1 MLHIQQFFKR
11 YWFKLNY
18 RKLFSAH
25 KIIRDLSLVQFIA
38 YFGAWFSNVAI
49 YTMLVDFGSSE
60 MAISVVTAMH
70 FLPAILI
77 APFSGAI
84 IDRVKIK
91 PLMIT
96 LLATELLMTILFLT
110 IDNKNDLWLLMI
122 LIFVRMSAASMFF
135 STEMS
140 LLAKLLRGKP
150 LQMANEIHSI
160 IWSFTYAAG
169 MAVSGFV
176 VNWYG
181 VKTAFMIDA
190 VIFAIALIVFIRI
203 DFVVKASTATDKI
216 LQLVKDGFTYIKN
229 DKIILHLIFLHS
241 SVGLTSFDAL
251 ITILAK
257 NEYKYII
264 SVPLAIGLSN
274 AVRAVAL
281 MFGPLLISKYV
292 TKENLHYLMIF
303 QGMAIILWGFM
314 QNDFY
319 YSLIALFFV
328 GLSTTTLW
336 SFTYAL
342 LQNKCEEKYIGR
354 VISYN
359 DMFFM
364 LSCVLTTLFIGLMTS
379 LTSIDI
385 ITFLLG
391 IAFFAFAF
399 YYTRILKWI

>member
-1 MLHIQQFFKR
+1 M
-11 YWFKLNY
+11 NY
-18 RKLFSAH
+18 RKLFTEH
-25 KIIRDLSLVQFIA
+25 KIIRDLSLVQFIS

-49 YTMLVDFGSSE
+49 YTMLVDFGSTE
-60 MAISVVTAMH
+60 IAISVVTAMH

-96 LLATELLMTILFLT
+96 LIATELFMTILFLT
-110 IDNKNDLWLLMI
+110 IDNKSELWLLMI
-122 LIFVRMSAASMFF
+122 FIFIRMSAASMFF

-140 LLAKLLRGKP
+140 LLAKLLSGKP

-160 IWSFTYAAG
+160 IWSFTYAFG
-169 MAVSGFV
+169 MAISGFV
-176 VNWYG
+176 VNSYG
-181 VKTAFMIDA
+181 IKAAFVIDA
-190 VIFAIALIVFIRI
+190 FIFFIALVIFIKI
-203 DFVVKASTATDKI
+203 DFVVKASITSDKI
-216 LQLVKDGFTYIKN
+216 FQLIKDGFIYIKSN
-229 DKIILHLIFLHS
+229 KIILHLIFLHS
-241 SVGLTSFDAL
+241 CVGITSFDAL

-274 AVRAVAL
+274 ASRAVAL
-281 MFGPLLISKYV
+281 MFGPVFISKYV

-303 QGMAIILWGFM
+303 QGFSIILWGFV

-319 YSLIALFFV
+319 ISLIALFIV

-342 LQNKCEEKYIGR
+342 LQNNCDEKYIGR

-364 LSCVLTTLFIGLMTS
+364 LSCVLTTLFIGLMAS
-379 LTSIDI
+379 LTSVDI
-385 ITFLLG
+385 ITILLG
-391 IAFFAFAF
+391 VGFLAFAF

>member
-1 MLHIQQFFKR
+1 M
-11 YWFKLNY
+11 NY
-18 RKLFSAH
+18 RKLFREH

-49 YTMLVDFGSSE
+49 YTMLVDFGSTE

-70 FLPAILI
+70 FIPAILI
-77 APFSGAI
+77 APLSGAI

-91 PLMIT
+91 PLMIF
-96 LLATELLMTILFLT
+96 LLSTELLMTILFLT
-110 IDNKNDLWLLMI
+110 IDNKEQIWFLMI
-122 LIFVRMSAASMFF
+122 LIFIRMSAASMFF

-140 LLAKLLRGKP
+140 LLAKLLNGKP

-160 IWSFTYAAG
+160 IWSFTYAVG

-176 VNWYG
+176 VNSFG
-181 VKTAFMIDA
+181 HKTAFIIDA
-190 VIFAIALIVFIRI
+190 VIFAIALFVFIRI
-203 DFVVKASTATDKI
+203 DFVVKASQTTDKI
-216 LQLVKDGFTYIKN
+216 FQLIKDGFIYIKN
-229 DKIILHLIFLHS
+229 HKLILHLIFLHS

-281 MFGPLLISKYV
+281 MFGPMFISKYV
-292 TKENLHYLMIF
+292 TKENLHYLLVF
-303 QGMAIILWGFM
+303 QGLAIILWSLT
-314 QNDFY
+314 QSSFY
-319 YSLIALFFV
+319 ISLISLFIV

-342 LQNKCEEKYIGR
+342 LQNNCDEKYIGR

-364 LSCVLTTLFIGLMTS
+364 LSCVVTTLFIGLMAS
-379 LTSIDI
+379 LISTDI
-385 ITFLLG
+385 ITILLG
-391 IAFFAFAF
+391 IGFLAFAF

>member
-1 MLHIQQFFKR
+1 M
-11 YWFKLNY
+11 NY
-18 RKLFSAH
+18 RKLFSEH
-25 KIIRDLSLVQFIA
+25 KIVRDLSLVQFIA

-49 YTMLVDFGSSE
+49 YTMLVEFGSSE
-60 MAISVVTAMH
+60 MAISMVTAMH

-96 LLATELLMTILFLT
+96 LLCTELLMTLLFLT
-110 IDNKNDLWLLMI
+110 INDKSQIWFLMI
-122 LIFVRMSAASMFF
+122 LIFIRMSAASMFF

-140 LLAKLLRGKP
+140 LLAKLLNGKP

-160 IWSFTYAAG
+160 IWSFTYAVG
-169 MAVSGFV
+169 MALSGFI
-176 VNWYG
+176 VNSFG
-181 VKTAFMIDA
+181 FKTAFILDA
-190 VIFAIALIVFIRI
+190 FVFTVALIVFIRI
-203 DFVVKASTATDKI
+203 DFVVKASITSDKI
-216 LQLVKDGFTYIKN
+216 LELIKDGFVYIKN
-229 DKIILHLIFLHS
+229 NKIMLHLIFLHS
-241 SVGLTSFDAL
+241 CVGLTSFDAL

-281 MFGPLLISKYV
+281 MIGPVIISKYV

-303 QGMAIILWGFM
+303 QGITIIFWGLT
-314 QNDFY
+314 QSSFY
-319 YSLIALFFV
+319 ISLISLFFV
-328 GLSTTTLW
+328 GLSTATLW

-342 LQNKCEEKYIGR
+342 IQNKCDEKYIGR

-364 LSCVLTTLFIGLMTS
+364 LSCVATTLFVGLMAS
-379 LTSIDI
+379 LTSTDI
-385 ITFLLG
+385 ITILLG
-391 IAFFAFAF
+391 IGFLAFAF

>member
-1 MLHIQQFFKR
+1 M
-11 YWFKLNY
+11 NY
-18 RKLFSAH
+18 RKLFCEH
-25 KIIRDLSLVQFIA
+25 KIVRDLSLVQFIA

-49 YTMLVDFGSSE
+49 YTMLVDFGSTE
-60 MAISVVTAMH
+60 LAISIVTAMH
-70 FLPAILI
+70 FLPAVLI

-96 LLATELLMTILFLT
+96 LLTTELLMTILFLT
-110 IDNKNDLWLLMI
+110 IDNKSEIWFLMI
-122 LIFVRMSAASMFF
+122 LIFIRMSAASMFF

-140 LLAKLLRGKP
+140 LLAKLLKGKP

-160 IWSFTYAAG
+160 IWSFTYAVG
-169 MAVSGFV
+169 MAISGFV

-181 VKTAFMIDA
+181 VRTAFIIDA
-190 VIFAIALIVFIRI
+190 TIFAIALIVFIRI
-203 DFVVKASTATDKI
+203 DFVVKASIATDKFFELI
-216 LQLVKDGFTYIKN
+216 KDGFRYIKN

-281 MFGPLLISKYV
+281 MFGPIFISKYV
-292 TKENLHYLMIF
+292 TKQNLHYLLIF
-303 QGMAIILWGFM
+303 QGISIILWGLL
-314 QNDFY
+314 QDNFY
-319 YSLIALFFV
+319 ISLIALFIV

-342 LQNKCEEKYIGR
+342 LQDNCDEKYIGR

-364 LSCVLTTLFIGLMTS
+364 LSCIVTTLFIGLMAS

-385 ITFLLG
+385 ITILLG
-391 IAFFAFAF
+391 LGFLAFAF

>member
-1 MLHIQQFFKR
+1 M
-11 YWFKLNY
+11 NY
-18 RKLFSAH
+18 RKLFSEH
-25 KIIRDLSLVQFIA
+25 KIVRDLSLVQFIA

-49 YTMLVDFGSSE
+49 YTMLVEFGSTE
-60 MAISVVTAMH
+60 MAISMVTAMH

-96 LLATELLMTILFLT
+96 LLCTELLMTLLFLT
-110 IDNKNDLWLLMI
+110 INDKSQIWFLMI
-122 LIFVRMSAASMFF
+122 LIFIRMSAASMFF

-140 LLAKLLRGKP
+140 LLAKLLNGKP

-160 IWSFTYAAG
+160 IWSFTYAVG
-169 MAVSGFV
+169 MALSGFI
-176 VNWYG
+176 VNSFG
-181 VKTAFMIDA
+181 FKTAFILDA
-190 VIFAIALIVFIRI
+190 FVFTVALIVFIRI
-203 DFVVKASTATDKI
+203 DFVVKASITSDKI
-216 LQLVKDGFTYIKN
+216 LELIKDGFVYIKN
-229 DKIILHLIFLHS
+229 NKIMLHLIFLHS
-241 SVGLTSFDAL
+241 CVGLTSFDAL

-281 MFGPLLISKYV
+281 MIGPVVISKYV

-303 QGMAIILWGFM
+303 QGITIIFWGLT
-314 QNDFY
+314 QSSFY
-319 YSLIALFFV
+319 ISLISLFFV
-328 GLSTTTLW
+328 GLSTATLW

-342 LQNKCEEKYIGR
+342 IQNKCDEKYIGR

-364 LSCVLTTLFIGLMTS
+364 LSCVATTLFVGLMAS
-379 LTSIDI
+379 LTSTDI
-385 ITFLLG
+385 ITILLG
-391 IAFFAFAF
+391 IGFLAFAF

>member
-1 MLHIQQFFKR
+1 M
-11 YWFKLNY
+11 NY
-18 RKLFSAH
+18 RKLFSEH
-25 KIIRDLSLVQFIA
+25 KIVRDLSLVQFIA

-49 YTMLVDFGSSE
+49 YTMLVDFGSTE
-60 MAISVVTAMH
+60 FAISVVTAMH
-70 FLPAILI
+70 FLPAVLI

-96 LLATELLMTILFLT
+96 LLITELLMTILFLT
-110 IDNKNDLWLLMI
+110 IDNKEQIWFLMI
-122 LIFVRMSAASMFF
+122 LIFIRMSAASMFF

-140 LLAKLLRGKP
+140 LLAKLLNGKP

-160 IWSFTYAAG
+160 IWSFTYAVG
-169 MAVSGFV
+169 MAVSGFI
-176 VNWYG
+176 VNLYG
-181 VKTAFMIDA
+181 VKTAFIIDA
-190 VIFAIALIVFIRI
+190 TIFFIALIVFIRI
-203 DFVVKASTATDKI
+203 DFVVKPSVTTDKI
-216 LQLVKDGFTYIKN
+216 FQLIKDGFIYIKN
-229 DKIILHLIFLHS
+229 DKIMLHLIFLHS
-241 SVGLTSFDAL
+241 CVGLTSFDAL

-264 SVPLAIGLSN
+264 SVPLAIGISN

-281 MFGPLLISKYV
+281 MFGPMIISKYV
-292 TKENLHYLMIF
+292 TKENLHYLLIF
-303 QGMAIILWGFM
+303 QGIAIILWGLM
-314 QNDFY
+314 QENFY
-319 YSLIALFFV
+319 VSLIALFIV

-342 LQNKCEEKYIGR
+342 LQNKCDEKYIGR

-364 LSCVLTTLFIGLMTS
+364 ISCITTTLFIGLMAS
-379 LTSIDI
+379 LTSVDI
-385 ITFLLG
+385 ITILLG
-391 IAFFAFAF
+391 VGFLGFAF